1 MNKKTLLNILKKI
14 RLGSLII
21 ALIVA
26 IASIVIIIDATF
38 FFKIFDIGVADSI
51 ISLTL
56 IFDIIVVIEYIV
68 IQYLTMYIDGLIEK
82 KMDST
87 SEDTNDTEDEDEIEN
102 DEDAEYDAEDND
114 YDFGDMDYE
123 SIPMKDLIKND
134 NKMGKKKVEKREDES
149 GKFDPS
155 EMTVMFTSL
164 NGTEYKIYGPRNDY
178 RVENLR
184 TNRVVGYYSNGIKY
198 ITYTG
203 KCGSA
208 SLNVKKYWHELTGR
222 EIE

>member
-56 IFDIIVVIEYIV
+56 IFDIIVVTEYIV
-68 IQYLTMYIDGLIEK
+68 IQYLTMYIDGLIEG
-82 KMDST
+82 KMNST
-87 SEDTNDTEDEDEIEN
+87 EYEYEDDTEDIDEDTEVEN
-102 DEDAEYDAEDND
+102 DSEDIDD
-114 YDFGDMDYE
+114 DFVDVTKHE
-123 SIPMKDLIKND
+123 PIPIKDLMTKDTRNT
-134 NKMGKKKVEKREDES
+134 VEKREDES

-155 EMTVMFTSL
+155 EMTVIFTAL

-184 TNRVVGYYSNGIKY
+184 TNRVIGYYSNGIKY
-198 ITYTG
+198 ITYMG
-203 KCGSA
+203 KCDSA
-208 SLNVKKYWHELTGR
+208 NLNVKKYWHEKTGI